1 MMDFNSG
8 ALTPLHILSL
18 AGTSAYSGSAI
29 SKHVPS
35 QLFSDPTGS
44 LKINIDWLK
53 EQTRSGQNYHIVEM
67 EKKTEIQRNALE
79 EKTEIQSNALEEKLE
94 LIKTVFSMTELE
106 IAQSI
111 GVARKTLFNWKQR
124 EHAPNKKKAQ
134 NIFDLYLLAKNWKD
148 SGFTTDSF
156 ELESPV
162 IGGQSIKDL
171 LKEDKLDSE
180 KILFAGNRLNHK
192 NFDEIELF

>member
-1 MMDFNSG
+1 MIDFNSG

-18 AGTSAYSGSAI
+18 AGTSAYSGSVI

-35 QLFSDPTGS
+35 QVFSDPTGS
-44 LKINIDWLK
+44 LKINIDWLR
-53 EQTRSGQNYHIVEM
+53 EQARSGQNYHIVEM
-67 EKKTEIQRNALE
+67 KEKPEIQLNE
-79 EKTEIQSNALEEKLE
+79 QVEKIELQSNALEEKIE
-94 LIKTVFSMTELE
+94 LIKTVFSMTEVE

-124 EHAPNKKKAQ
+124 ESAPNKKKAQ

-148 SGFTTDSF
+148 AGFTTDSF
-156 ELESPV
+156 ELDSPV
-162 IGGQSIKDL
+162 IDGQSIKDL

-192 NFDEIELF
+192 NLDEIELF